1 MTAETAG
8 AVMDALLVQGSVD
21 DVEKVQGVSVSRNVP
36 PHHVFVCS
44 HIKRDKRCGLIGP
57 YLSKQLTRLIKVAH
71 SPPHSYTCHAL
82 HLNIIHGQA
91 PIHPLDHLD

>member
-1 MTAETAG
+1 
-8 AVMDALLVQGSVD
+8 MDALLVQGSVD

-57 YLSKQLTRLIKVAH
+57 YLSKQLTRLIKVAP
-71 SPPHSYTCHAL
+71 SPRHHILIRAMPS
-82 HLNIIHGQA
+82 I
-91 PIHPLDHLD
+91 